1 MSRVNTVC
9 CLAGTLILGFL
20 GCLWILHSLSGPQCV
35 SLLFALPLFGMAITV
50 KPIDA
55 IAKKYVTRAGAAAS
69 DYQSGVQAPRQDWAT
84 ATESASTTYAAGV
97 QAAIGRNA
105 FSRGVAAA
113 GTAKWQRKALA
124 VGPTRYTQG
133 VQAAQ
138 GDYASKFA
146 PFRDV
151 LSNLNL
157 PPRAPKGDPANINRV
172 AAIAQALHS
181 KKING

>member
-1 MSRVNTVC
+1 MSRVKAFAFVG
-9 CLAGTLILGFL
+9 LVAVMAALGP
-20 GCLWILHSLSGPQCV
+20 LWIMHSNSKQGALLLS
-35 SLLFALPLFGMAITV
+35 FAPALFGMAITV

-55 IAKKYVTRAGAAAS
+55 IAKKYVTRAGAAAT
-69 DYQSGVQAPRQDWAT
+69 DYQSGIQAPRQDWAT
-84 ATESASTTYAAGV
+84 ATEGAATTYAAGV

-105 FSRGVAAA
+105 FARGVANA

-172 AAIAQALHS
+172 ASIAQALHS

>member
-1 MSRVNTVC
+1 MTRVKAFT
-9 CLAGTLILGFL
+9 FL
-20 GCLWILHSLSGPQCV
+20 GVVALLGLAAAVCGNSHLTKEHRLLLS
-35 SLLFALPLFGMAITV
+35 FAPFLFGMAITV

-55 IAKKYVTRAGAAAS
+55 IAKKFVVRAGAAAT
-69 DYQSGVQAPRQDWAT
+69 DYQAGIQAPRQDWAT
-84 ATESASTTYAAGV
+84 ATEGAATTYAAGV

-105 FSRGVAAA
+105 FARGVANA

-146 PFRDV
+146 PYRDV
-151 LSNLNL
+151 LSNINL
-157 PPRAPKGDPANINRV
+157 PPRAPKGDPSNINRV
-172 AAIAQALHS
+172 AAIASALHS
-181 KKING
+181 KKISG